1 VSDGTAPEGIE
12 LALKLCRK
20 YKTRRCEKLERLEA
34 YGNGTQYDGRPQF
47 LEPADDVPLLDRAP
61 CIVYPAVEIAISQHI
76 DFAFGEGRFPKIST
90 GVSEDDSKID
100 DLLAL
105 SEEDSATFDAFLL
118 KLIDVTNFH
127 AASDEA
133 LESGETIGSAISIV
147 RADNG
152 MLGFETVDAKYT
164 TPAYDQVTRELVSI
178 TIEYPFVYEWIDPA
192 GKAHAKCQ
200 IYRRV
205 IDQIADVVFEPVDAL
220 ESGAPVIS
228 TKEQAR
234 VDHKLGFCPV
244 VWWPRKRGC
253 KKQGVIDGHAIHEK
267 LTDEM
272 DAVNFELSQRFR
284 AMLVSGDPQI
294 YEIGVNKGEQVAP
307 VAAPRASVMVDSQTG
322 HGYFGFTERPRS
334 SRRKGA
340 GIVWRYENVE
350 AKVGMLTIPP
360 GVLKEMG
367 DVTKDDIEILSQ
379 SLGYTRLETQGV
391 RGAMSGKALAF
402 LFVRTTAFVDKER
415 RDIWDGWMAPSI
427 SMLARVGFTLA
438 SRGETLFVPGPV
450 EGDADPRALSEDD
463 DEGHDALA
471 LPVHAPDVGPVL
483 RADRRR
489 RAADGERVVD
499 RVRQGSHHTR
509 ARGREAALGVRVRER
524 PSGRRRDRRRAGR
537 EAEARDGDRSSDGEN
552 ERRRERA
559 RRRRATGEETA
570 EREERDERA
579 TRALAFS
586 HAALPDLLERRRA
599 DDRDRTDR
607 ARARS

>member
-61 CIVYPAVEIAISQHI
+61 CIVYPAVEIAIAQHI

-105 SEEDSATFDAFLL
+105 NEEDSATFDAFLL

-133 LESGETIGSAISIV
+133 LESGEMIGSAISIV

-152 MLGFETVDAKYT
+152 MLGFETVDAKYA
-164 TPAYDQVTRELVSI
+164 TPAYDPATRELVSI

-367 DVTKDDIEILSQ
+367 DVAKDDIEILSQ

-438 SRGETLFVPGPV
+438 SRGETLFVPG
-450 EGDADPRALSEDD
+450 LSKVLSILARCQKTTTKGTTLWLFPFMRPTWGPYFEPTGD
-463 DEGHDALA
+463 DELQTVNASSIAYDKGLITRVLA
-471 LPVHAPDVGPVL
+471 VEKL
-483 RADRRR
+483 RSVFAFES
-489 RAADGERVVD
+489 AQAVVD
-499 RVRQGSHHTR
+499 AIEEEQAEKQKR
-509 ARGREAALGVRVRER
+509 AMETAQAMAKTNGVANE
-524 PSGRRRDRRRAGR
+524 P
-537 EAEARDGDRSSDGEN
+537 DGDEPPAKKPPN
-552 ERRRERA
+552 EKSGTNAPPVR
-559 RRRRATGEETA
+559 
-570 EREERDERA
+570 
-579 TRALAFS
+579 
-586 HAALPDLLERRRA
+586 
-599 DDRDRTDR
+599 
-607 ARARS
+607 